1 MSEKEAYE
9 KWSAHELKLHLDSG
23 RVLWRECPDTW
34 WVNEYLDTKDY
45 EKTTTGQS
53 TSHRQYGQEYE
64 VVDEEMEGWEQALET
79 DLQTLM
85 LTGLDKG
92 PET

>member
-9 KWSAHELKLHLDSG
+9 KWSEQELKLHLDSG

-34 WVNEYLDTKDY
+34 GVNEYLDTKDY

-53 TSHRQYGQEYE
+53 TSHWQYGQEY
-64 VVDEEMEGWEQALET
+64 VDPMEC
-79 DLQTLM
+79 TLATS
-85 LTGLDKG
+85 TGI
-92 PET
+92 